1 MICVFQK
8 FCSFIIEIFK
18 KKNKRVVAFI
28 GKSGTGKSYRAQPVA
43 KKLRAEFIIDD
54 GLLIS
59 GDKIVAGH
67 SAKKE
72 ATFLAAMRVCLF
84 EDKKHRDEVSRILQ
98 EKKTKR
104 VLVLGTS
111 ERMIYKITARLS
123 LPAPYKIIRIEDV
136 ATKEDMNEAQR
147 QRLVEGKHVIPLP
160 SSEVKKNYPHI
171 FYEKVRLFFKPAK
184 SPVIASKTAVLFEK
198 SVVRPKFFKRE
209 IQEVS
214 VEVLKEN
221 INKYVS
227 EFNSNIVVKKIKI
240 NFESKGYDIS
250 LLLDYP
256 YFRNIAISIKQLQ
269 KSITEKIEKY
279 DNTFVSNIN
288 VVIDQ
293 MISVPYDGGK
303 K

>member
-1 MICVFQK
+1 MFQK
-8 FCSFIIEIFK
+8 LYSLISEIFK
-18 KKNKRVVAFI
+18 KEDKRVVAFI
-28 GKSGTGKSYRAQPVA
+28 GKSGTGKSYRARPVA
-43 KKLRAEFIIDD
+43 KKIRADFIIDD

-72 ATFLAAMRVCLF
+72 DTFLAAMRVCLF
-84 EDKKHRDEVSRILQ
+84 EDKKHRDEVSKILE

-111 ERMIYKITARLS
+111 ERMINKITTRLS
-123 LPAPYKIIRIEDV
+123 LPFPYKTIKIEDV
-136 ATKEDMNEAQR
+136 ATQEDMNEALR

-160 SSEVKKNYPHI
+160 SFEVKKNYPQI

-184 SPVIASKTAVLFEK
+184 ASVIATKKAVLFEK

-209 IQEVS
+209 IQRVPLET
-214 VEVLKEN
+214 LKEN
-221 INKYVS
+221 IKKYVN
-227 EFNSNIVVKKIKI
+227 EFNPSIVIKEI
-240 NFESKGYDIS
+240 KVNFEIKGYNIS

-256 YFRNIAISIKQLQ
+256 YYSNIAVSIKQLQ
-269 KSITEKIEKY
+269 KDITEKIEKY

-288 VVIDQ
+288 VMIDQ
-293 MISVPYDGGK
+293 MISV
-303 K
+303 

>member
-1 MICVFQK
+1 MFRWLY
-8 FCSFIIEIFK
+8 SFITRIFK

-43 KKLRAEFIIDD
+43 KKVRADFIIDD

-59 GDKIVAGH
+59 GDKIIAGH

-72 ATFLAAMRVCLF
+72 NTFLSAMRVCLF
-84 EDKKHRDEVSRILQ
+84 EDKKHRDEVSKVLE

-111 ERMIYKITARLS
+111 ERMIQKIIARLS

-136 ATKEDMNEAQR
+136 ATQADMKEAQR
-147 QRLVEGKHVIPLP
+147 QRLIEGKHVIPLP
-160 SSEVKKNYPHI
+160 SSEVKKNYPQI
-171 FYEKVRLFFKPAK
+171 FYEKVRLFFKPTK
-184 SPVIASKTAVLFEK
+184 SPVIATKTAVLFEK

-209 IQEVS
+209 IQKVPTEM
-214 VEVLKEN
+214 LKEN
-221 INKYVS
+221 IKKYVS
-227 EFNSNIVVKKIKI
+227 EFNSNIVIKEIKI
-240 NFESKGYDIS
+240 NFESKGYDIF

-256 YFRNIAISIKQLQ
+256 YYRNVAVSIKNLQ
-269 KSITEKIEKY
+269 KEINEKIEKY

-293 MISVPYDGGK
+293 MISVPNMRD
-303 K
+303 

>member
-1 MICVFQK
+1 MYLLEK
-8 FCSFIIEIFK
+8 FSSFITKIFK

-43 KKLRAEFIIDD
+43 KKVRADFIIDD

-72 ATFLAAMRVCLF
+72 DTFLAAMRVCLF
-84 EDKKHRDEVSRILQ
+84 DDNKHKNEVSKILN

-111 ERMIYKITARLS
+111 ERMIYKITTRLS
-123 LPAPYKIIRIEDV
+123 LPSPYKIIRIEDV
-136 ATKEDMNEAQR
+136 ATKEDIAEAQR
-147 QRLVEGKHVIPLP
+147 QRIIEGKHVIPLP
-160 SSEVKKNYPHI
+160 SFEVKKNYPHI
-171 FYEKVRLFFKPAK
+171 FYEKVRLFFKPTNP
-184 SPVIASKTAVLFEK
+184 SVIHSKTAILFEK

-209 IQEVS
+209 IQRVPINI
-214 VEVLKEN
+214 LQEN
-221 INKYVS
+221 IKKYINN
-227 EFNSNIVVKKIKI
+227 FNSIIVVKEMKID
-240 NFESKGYDIS
+240 FESKGYNIS

-256 YFRNIAISIKQLQ
+256 YYSNIAVSIKQLQ
-269 KSITEKIEKY
+269 KEITEKIEKY

-293 MISVPYDGGK
+293 MISVKDMRR
-303 K
+303 

>member
-1 MICVFQK
+1 MFQK
-8 FCSFIIEIFK
+8 FYSFITRIFK

-43 KKLRAEFIIDD
+43 KKVRAEFIIDD

-72 ATFLAAMRVCLF
+72 DTFLAAMRVCLF

-111 ERMIYKITARLS
+111 ERMIHKITARLS
-123 LPAPYKIIRIEDV
+123 LPTPYKIIRIEDV

-160 SSEVKKNYPHI
+160 SSEVKKNYPQI

-184 SPVIASKTAVLFEK
+184 SPVIATKTAVLFEK

-209 IQEVS
+209 IQKVS
-214 VEVLKEN
+214 IEVLKEN
-221 INKYVS
+221 IKKYVS
-227 EFNSNIVVKKIKI
+227 EFNSNILIKEIKI
-240 NFESKGYDIS
+240 NFESKGYNIS

-256 YFRNIAISIKQLQ
+256 YYRNIAVSIKQLQ
-269 KSITEKIEKY
+269 KDITEKIEKY

-293 MISVPYDGGK
+293 MISVPYDRGER
-303 K
+303 

>member
-1 MICVFQK
+1 MTLVFNRLY
-8 FCSFIIEIFK
+8 SLIANIFK

-43 KKLRAEFIIDD
+43 KKVRADFIIDD

-72 ATFLAAMRVCLF
+72 DTFLAAMRVCLF
-84 EDKKHRDEVSRILQ
+84 EDKKHKDEVSKILE
-98 EKKTKR
+98 EKKNKR

-111 ERMIYKITARLS
+111 ERMINKITARLS
-123 LPAPYKIIRIEDV
+123 LPAPYKIIKIEDV
-136 ATKEDMNEAQR
+136 ATKEDMREAQR
-147 QRLVEGKHVIPLP
+147 QRLIEGKHVIPLP
-160 SSEVKKNYPHI
+160 SSEVKKNYPQI

-184 SPVIASKTAVLFEK
+184 SPVIATKTVAMLFEK

-209 IQEVS
+209 IQRVPN
-214 VEVLKEN
+214 EVLKEN
-221 INKYVS
+221 IIKYVA
-227 EFNSNIVVKKIKI
+227 EFNSAILVKEIKVA
-240 NFESKGYDIS
+240 FESKGYNVS

-256 YFRNIAISIKQLQ
+256 YYSNIAISIKQLQ
-269 KSITEKIEKY
+269 KDITEKIEKY

-293 MISVPYDGGK
+293 MISI
-303 K
+303 

>member
-1 MICVFQK
+1 MFQK
-8 FCSFIIEIFK
+8 FYSFITGIFK
-18 KKNKRVVAFI
+18 KRNKRIVAFI

-43 KKLRAEFIIDD
+43 KKVRAEFIIDD

-72 ATFLAAMRVCLF
+72 DTFLAAMRVCLF

-111 ERMIYKITARLS
+111 ERMIHKITARLS
-123 LPAPYKIIRIEDV
+123 LPTPYKIIRIEDV

-160 SSEVKKNYPHI
+160 SSEVKKNYPQI

-184 SPVIASKTAVLFEK
+184 SPVIATKTAVLFEK

-209 IQEVS
+209 IQKVS
-214 VEVLKEN
+214 IEVLKEN
-221 INKYVS
+221 IKKYVS
-227 EFNSNIVVKKIKI
+227 EFNSNIVIKEIKI
-240 NFESKGYDIS
+240 NFESKGYNIS

-256 YFRNIAISIKQLQ
+256 YFRNIAVSIKQLQ
-269 KSITEKIEKY
+269 KDITEKIEKY

-293 MISVPYDGGK
+293 MISVPYDRGER
-303 K
+303 